1 MSSHPTSKRPTGAAF
16 LLAQLG
22 AHAAQRFAER
32 IAILG
37 IAPKHAGILRIIS
50 ATEDCSQ
57 QKLSEMLGVLPSTMV
72 VLIDELDKKGLVQRH
87 RSVKDRRNY
96 ALALTPEGI
105 DLLQQLSRLA
115 AEHEADLCVALNS
128 EERVTF
134 AAFCRRIADQQG
146 LTPQVHPGYRNIEGA
161 HR

>member
-1 MSSHPTSKRPTGAAF
+1 
-16 LLAQLG
+16 
-22 AHAAQRFAER
+22 
-32 IAILG
+32 
-37 IAPKHAGILRIIS
+37 
-50 ATEDCSQ
+50 
-57 QKLSEMLGVLPSTMV
+57 MLGVLPSTMV

-134 AAFCRRIADQQG
+134 AAFCRRIADQLG